1 MHIFADFGVK
11 LGEFLIYRLTQT
23 MMNDVKKP
31 MNDVKNPNDFSFPYA
46 HLSDDEH
53 ALLDLPSKWVRTDD
67 ELYKLIDEI
76 DDVDVVA
83 LDTEFIK
90 RNTYYPILALVQV
103 NTGKGIYLVD
113 APRLDLTEFWQAL
126 CEVPSMVWYACGEDL
141 GIFYLLANNPPL
153 TNVFDVQ
160 IGVAY
165 LTGKPQVGYSQAVN
179 EILGVALDKG
189 ESQSNWLA
197 RPLTP
202 EQELYAI
209 NDVRY
214 LLILHQ
220 AVVQALNA
228 RQILDYAN
236 EDSTLYAK
244 ELYNTQHL
252 DDDKLYLDHITPT
265 YTRQQLAVL
274 QALTMWRESLAR
286 AVNEP
291 RSFII
296 GKQPLREITESLPT
310 NMKDLARTT
319 LNRSVLRRYG
329 SEIIRV
335 IKEAKDLPQTQMP
348 IKTPIYTS
356 KIKPHRHALDEATN
370 VQARL
375 LNIPANLL
383 LKGRWINELMYHVYQ
398 GLPVD
403 DTHVLSEGLQGYRRA
418 WIVGTVLPLLYEHE
432 QSIRDGFD

>member
-1 MHIFADFGVK
+1 
-11 LGEFLIYRLTQT
+11 

-53 ALLDLPSKWVRTDD
+53 AMLDLPSKWVRTDD

-296 GKQPLREITESLPT
+296 GKQALREITESLPT

-356 KIKPHRHALDEATN
+356 KIKPYRHALDEATN

-383 LKGRWINELMYHVYQ
+383 LKGRWINELMYHVCQ

>member
-1 MHIFADFGVK
+1 
-11 LGEFLIYRLTQT
+11 

-53 ALLDLPSKWVRTDD
+53 AMLDLPSKWVRTDD

-252 DDDKLYLDHITPT
+252 DDDKLYLDHITPI

>member
-1 MHIFADFGVK
+1 MS
-11 LGEFLIYRLTQT
+11 
-23 MMNDVKKP
+23 DVKKP

>member
-1 MHIFADFGVK
+1 
-11 LGEFLIYRLTQT
+11 
-23 MMNDVKKP
+23 MNDVKKP

-113 APRLDLTEFWQAL
+113 APHLDLTEFWQAL

-296 GKQPLREITESLPT
+296 GKQALREITESLPT

>member
-1 MHIFADFGVK
+1 
-11 LGEFLIYRLTQT
+11 

-53 ALLDLPSKWVRTDD
+53 AMLDLPSKWVRTDD

-296 GKQPLREITESLPT
+296 SKQSLREITESLPT

>member
-1 MHIFADFGVK
+1 
-11 LGEFLIYRLTQT
+11 

-296 GKQPLREITESLPT
+296 GKQALREITESLPT

>member
-1 MHIFADFGVK
+1 
-11 LGEFLIYRLTQT
+11 
-23 MMNDVKKP
+23 MNDVKKP

-46 HLSDDEH
+46 HLSDDGH

-296 GKQPLREITESLPT
+296 GKQALREITESLPT

-356 KIKPHRHALDEATN
+356 KIKPYRHALDEATN

>member
-1 MHIFADFGVK
+1 
-11 LGEFLIYRLTQT
+11 

-31 MNDVKNPNDFSFPYA
+31 INDVKNPNDFSFPYA

-67 ELYKLIDEI
+67 ELYELIDEI

-296 GKQPLREITESLPT
+296 GKQALREITESLPT

-383 LKGRWINELMYHVYQ
+383 LKGRWINELMYHVCQ
-398 GLPVD
+398 GVPVD

>member
-1 MHIFADFGVK
+1 
-11 LGEFLIYRLTQT
+11 

-383 LKGRWINELMYHVYQ
+383 LKGRWINELMYHVCQ

>member
-1 MHIFADFGVK
+1 MS
-11 LGEFLIYRLTQT
+11 
-23 MMNDVKKP
+23 DVKKP
-31 MNDVKNPNDFSFPYA
+31 INDVKNPNDFSFPYA

-67 ELYKLIDEI
+67 ELYELIDEI

-296 GKQPLREITESLPT
+296 GKQALREITESLPT

-356 KIKPHRHALDEATN
+356 KIKPYRHALDEATN

>member
-1 MHIFADFGVK
+1 
-11 LGEFLIYRLTQT
+11 
-23 MMNDVKKP
+23 MNDVKKP

-291 RSFII
+291 RSLII
-296 GKQPLREITESLPT
+296 GKQALREITESLPT

-383 LKGRWINELMYHVYQ
+383 LKGRWINELMYHVCQ

>member
-1 MHIFADFGVK
+1 
-11 LGEFLIYRLTQT
+11 

-53 ALLDLPSKWVRTDD
+53 ALLDLPSKWVRRDD

-220 AVVQALNA
+220 AVVQALNT

-296 GKQPLREITESLPT
+296 GKQSLREITESLPT

>member
-1 MHIFADFGVK
+1 
-11 LGEFLIYRLTQT
+11 

-31 MNDVKNPNDFSFPYA
+31 MNDVKKPNDFSFPYA

-53 ALLDLPSKWVRTDD
+53 AMLDLPSKWVRTDD

>member
-1 MHIFADFGVK
+1 
-11 LGEFLIYRLTQT
+11 
-23 MMNDVKKP
+23 MNDVKKP

-53 ALLDLPSKWVRTDD
+53 AMLDLPSKWVRTDD

-274 QALTMWRESLAR
+274 QALTIWRESLAR

-356 KIKPHRHALDEATN
+356 KIKPYRHALDEATN

-383 LKGRWINELMYHVYQ
+383 LKGRWINELMYHVCQ

>member
-1 MHIFADFGVK
+1 MS
-11 LGEFLIYRLTQT
+11 
-23 MMNDVKKP
+23 DVKKP

-244 ELYNTQHL
+244 ELYNAQHL

-296 GKQPLREITESLPT
+296 GKQPLREITENLPT

-356 KIKPHRHALDEATN
+356 KIKPYRHALDEATN

-383 LKGRWINELMYHVYQ
+383 LKGRWINELMYHVCQ

-403 DTHVLSEGLQGYRRA
+403 DTHVLSEGLQGYRCA

>member
-1 MHIFADFGVK
+1 
-11 LGEFLIYRLTQT
+11 
-23 MMNDVKKP
+23 MNDVKKP

-244 ELYNTQHL
+244 ELYNAQHL

-356 KIKPHRHALDEATN
+356 KIKPYRHALDEATN

-383 LKGRWINELMYHVYQ
+383 LKGRWINELMYHVCQ

>member
-1 MHIFADFGVK
+1 M
-11 LGEFLIYRLTQT
+11 EFLKKRLTQT
-23 MMNDVKKP
+23 MMNDVK
-31 MNDVKNPNDFSFPYA
+31 NPHDFSFPYA

-296 GKQPLREITESLPT
+296 SKQSLREITESLPT

-329 SEIIRV
+329 SEIISV

-383 LKGRWINELMYHVYQ
+383 LKGRWINELMYHVCQ

>member
-1 MHIFADFGVK
+1 
-11 LGEFLIYRLTQT
+11 
-23 MMNDVKKP
+23 MNDVKKP

-356 KIKPHRHALDEATN
+356 KIKPYRHALDEATN

>member
-1 MHIFADFGVK
+1 
-11 LGEFLIYRLTQT
+11 
-23 MMNDVKKP
+23 MNDVKKP

-53 ALLDLPSKWVRTDD
+53 AMLDLPSKWVRTDD

-214 LLILHQ
+214 FLILHQ

-398 GLPVD
+398 GFPVD

>member
-1 MHIFADFGVK
+1 
-11 LGEFLIYRLTQT
+11 

-113 APRLDLTEFWQAL
+113 APHLDLTEFWQAL

-296 GKQPLREITESLPT
+296 GKQALREITESLPT

>member
-1 MHIFADFGVK
+1 
-11 LGEFLIYRLTQT
+11 

-296 GKQPLREITESLPT
+296 GKQALREITESLPT

-319 LNRSVLRRYG
+319 LNRSILRRYG

-348 IKTPIYTS
+348 IKTPVYTS

-383 LKGRWINELMYHVYQ
+383 LKGRWINELMYHVCQ

>member
-1 MHIFADFGVK
+1 
-11 LGEFLIYRLTQT
+11 
-23 MMNDVKKP
+23 MNDVKKP

-296 GKQPLREITESLPT
+296 GKQALREITESLPT

-432 QSIRDGFD
+432 QSIRNGFD

>member
-1 MHIFADFGVK
+1 
-11 LGEFLIYRLTQT
+11 
-23 MMNDVKKP
+23 MNDVKKP

-113 APRLDLTEFWQAL
+113 APRLDLTEFWQTL

-296 GKQPLREITESLPT
+296 GKQSLREITESLPT

>member
-1 MHIFADFGVK
+1 
-11 LGEFLIYRLTQT
+11 

>member
-1 MHIFADFGVK
+1 
-11 LGEFLIYRLTQT
+11 

-296 GKQPLREITESLPT
+296 GKQSLREITESLPT

-383 LKGRWINELMYHVYQ
+383 LKGRWINELMYHVCQ

-403 DTHVLSEGLQGYRRA
+403 DTHALSEGLQGYRRA

>member
-1 MHIFADFGVK
+1 
-11 LGEFLIYRLTQT
+11 
-23 MMNDVKKP
+23 MNDVKKP

-90 RNTYYPILALVQV
+90 HNTYYPILALVQV

-296 GKQPLREITESLPT
+296 GKQPLREITESLPI

-356 KIKPHRHALDEATN
+356 KIKPYRHALDEATN

-383 LKGRWINELMYHVYQ
+383 LKGRWINELMYHVCQ

>member
-1 MHIFADFGVK
+1 
-11 LGEFLIYRLTQT
+11 
-23 MMNDVKKP
+23 
-31 MNDVKNPNDFSFPYA
+31 
-46 HLSDDEH
+46 
-53 ALLDLPSKWVRTDD
+53 
-67 ELYKLIDEI
+67 
-76 DDVDVVA
+76 
-83 LDTEFIK
+83 
-90 RNTYYPILALVQV
+90 
-103 NTGKGIYLVD
+103 
-113 APRLDLTEFWQAL
+113 
-126 CEVPSMVWYACGEDL
+126 MVWYACGEDL

>member
-1 MHIFADFGVK
+1 
-11 LGEFLIYRLTQT
+11 
-23 MMNDVKKP
+23 

-356 KIKPHRHALDEATN
+356 KIKPYRHALDEATN

-383 LKGRWINELMYHVYQ
+383 LKGRWINELMYHVCQ

>member
-1 MHIFADFGVK
+1 
-11 LGEFLIYRLTQT
+11 
-23 MMNDVKKP
+23 
-31 MNDVKNPNDFSFPYA
+31 
-46 HLSDDEH
+46 
-53 ALLDLPSKWVRTDD
+53 
-67 ELYKLIDEI
+67 
-76 DDVDVVA
+76 
-83 LDTEFIK
+83 
-90 RNTYYPILALVQV
+90 
-103 NTGKGIYLVD
+103 
-113 APRLDLTEFWQAL
+113 
-126 CEVPSMVWYACGEDL
+126 MVWYACGEDL

-335 IKEAKDLPQTQMP
+335 IKEAKDLPKTQMP

>member
-1 MHIFADFGVK
+1 MS
-11 LGEFLIYRLTQT
+11 
-23 MMNDVKKP
+23 DVKKP

-296 GKQPLREITESLPT
+296 GKQSLREITESLPT

>member
-1 MHIFADFGVK
+1 
-11 LGEFLIYRLTQT
+11 

-296 GKQPLREITESLPT
+296 GKQALREITESLPT

-356 KIKPHRHALDEATN
+356 KIKPYRHALDEATN

-383 LKGRWINELMYHVYQ
+383 LKGRWINELMYHVCQ

>member
-1 MHIFADFGVK
+1 
-11 LGEFLIYRLTQT
+11 

-126 CEVPSMVWYACGEDL
+126 CEVPIMVWYACGEDL

-296 GKQPLREITESLPT
+296 SKQSLREITESLPT

>member
-1 MHIFADFGVK
+1 
-11 LGEFLIYRLTQT
+11 
-23 MMNDVKKP
+23 

-296 GKQPLREITESLPT
+296 GKQALREITESLPT